1 MTVMQRIYMNP
12 KIKEAWL
19 EALRGQDYIQG
30 RGCLKTL
37 NPTTKPEAPL
47 EPVDEERHCC
57 LGVLTDLYMKECGGE
72 WKAEGREPDDSGMDY
87 CYLPEPVAIWAG
99 LYEIGSYSYY
109 HSTKQDNGYDIKM
122 LFKDPEEPDNLPVT
136 RNITELNDDHCN
148 FEEIA
153 DLIEAQ
159 L

>member
-47 EPVDEERHCC
+47 VPVDEEQHCC
-57 LGVLTDLYMKECGGE
+57 LGVLTDLYMKKNGGE
-72 WKAEGREPDDSGMDY
+72 WKAEGREWYDSGMDY

-99 LYEIGSYSYY
+99 LGEIGSISQY
-109 HSTKQDNGYDIKM
+109 HSTRQEDGYDIKM

-136 RNITELNDDHCN
+136 RYITELNDDHCN